1 MLKYAVTFL
10 FAILLSGCDLAL
22 FESFESGS
30 VMLYWSAPQQ
40 RSNGDPMTVNDI
52 GGYEIRYRNAK
63 SPYFKTVLIR
73 DPATEQYRLNSVVLD
88 NLVIEVAVFDNNG
101 IYSDFVRASE

>member
-10 FAILLSGCDLAL
+10 FAMLLSGCDLAL

-40 RSNGDPMTVNDI
+40 RSNGDPMTISDI
-52 GGYEIRYRNAK
+52 GGYEIRYRNSK
-63 SPYFKTVLIR
+63 TPYFKTILIR
-73 DPATEQYRLNSVVLD
+73 DADIDQYRLNNIVLD
-88 NLVIEVAVFDNNG
+88 NLVIEVAVFDTNG
-101 IYSDFVRASE
+101 IYSDFVRAAE